1 MDSKDIQKI
10 KLRFGIVGNS
20 EELNRAIDIAMQVA
34 PTDLSVLVTGE
45 SGVGKEHFPQ
55 IIHQNSVRKHNR
67 YIAVNCG
74 AIPEGTIDSELF
86 GHVKGAFT
94 GATSDRPGAFESADG
109 GTVFLDEIGEL
120 PQELQPKLLRV
131 LEKREIKRVGS
142 NEVKRINVRII
153 CATNR
158 NIQKEITKGNF
169 REDLY
174 YRLSVVNIELPPLR
188 EHKEDI
194 PLLAKT
200 FMSRLHNAKAE
211 EEILYFENAMKALMH
226 YDWPG
231 NIREFRNLIDRAYY
245 HIQKPVDILKCQQGD
260 IFLKQSKSDTNNS
273 NIDDDASYSIV
284 DTTKPFKDEKNRLI
298 DDFERQYIK
307 ELLARNGGNVSK
319 SAREADIERA
329 YLQRLIKKYGLN
341 S

>member
-1 MDSKDIQKI
+1 MADIP
-10 KLRFGIVGNS
+10 LSSNNHFGN
-20 EELNRAIDIAMQVA
+20 AIGASDPMRRIFYLAESYA
-34 PTDLSVLVTGE
+34 PTDATIMLTGE
-45 SGVGKEHFPQ
+45 TGTGKE
-55 IIHQNSVRKHNR
+55 ILAEEIHKHSKRKDKPF
-67 YIAVNCG
+67 VV
-74 AIPEGTIDSELF
+74 IDCTSISRDIVESELF
-86 GHVKGAFT
+86 GHIKGAFT

-120 PQELQPKLLRV
+120 PQDLQPKLLRV

-142 NEVKRINVRII
+142 NEVRKIDVRII

-158 NIQKEITKGNF
+158 NIKKEISEGNF

-194 PLLAKT
+194 PLLTET
-200 FMSRLHNAKAE
+200 FMNRLHNANARD
-211 EEILYFENAMKALMH
+211 EIQDFDNAMKSLMH

-231 NIREFRNLIDRAYY
+231 NIRELRNLIDRAYY
-245 HIQKPVDILKCQQGD
+245 HIQKPVDILQCLQSGTL
-260 IFLKQSKSDTNNS
+260 LKQSSSEANNDNNAPS
-273 NIDDDASYSIV
+273 NTV

-307 ELLARNGGNVSK
+307 ELLARNNGNVSK

-329 YLQRLIKKYGLN
+329 YLQRLIKKYGIN
-341 S
+341 T

>member
-1 MDSKDIQKI
+1 MNFNLDIRKI
-10 KLRFGIVGNS
+10 
-20 EELNRAIDIAMQVA
+20 D
-34 PTDLSVLVTGE
+34 
-45 SGVGKEHFPQ
+45 
-55 IIHQNSVRKHNR
+55 
-67 YIAVNCG
+67 
-74 AIPEGTIDSELF
+74 
-86 GHVKGAFT
+86 
-94 GATSDRPGAFESADG
+94 
-109 GTVFLDEIGEL
+109 
-120 PQELQPKLLRV
+120 
-131 LEKREIKRVGS
+131 
-142 NEVKRINVRII
+142 VRII

-158 NIQKEITKGNF
+158 NIKKEINKGNF

-194 PLLAKT
+194 PLLAET
-200 FMSRLHNAKAE
+200 FMSRLHNTNARD
-211 EEILYFENAMKALMH
+211 EIQDFDNAMKALMR

-245 HIQKPVDILKCQQGD
+245 HIQKPVDILQCQQGGTL
-260 IFLKQSKSDTNNS
+260 LKQSNNGSNNEEENSVTNN
-273 NIDDDASYSIV
+273 V

-307 ELLARNGGNVSK
+307 ELLARNNGNVSK